1 MRVHIEEI
9 HLGKKVKRVKVW
21 RKRGHCLDSSI
32 NKRLASPPSA
42 SSPSYLGFSKEIR
55 GYGSHS
61 WNKNNGC
68 KVCTFSRSNRDLRER
83 FKTCHRQRNGGKDSS
98 ECGEVKKAKIIIAL
112 AGNANVGKS
121 VIFNHLTGLHQHIG
135 NWPGKTVEKAEGT
148 LHFKGHTI
156 DIIDLPG
163 IYSLSTFSIEELISR
178 EYIAVENPDLV
189 INVVDASVLERNL
202 FFTLQL
208 MELETP
214 IVIALNQMDM
224 AEKKGIKIDHKKLEK
239 ILGVPVV
246 PTVATSR
253 KGIYELME
261 TSVDTIEKSSGKP
274 VRISYGEEVETRIQ
288 KLSTMLSK
296 LPLPYPARWAAIKL
310 LEGDEQIE
318 GRIRRLDPK
327 ILSATKKFAKEI
339 EKIHRHSCSTVITS
353 ERYEV
358 VGRITREVQ
367 QIVPPTELPTRER
380 LHALTTNKI
389 LGYPI
394 MASVILSIFFAIFSF
409 GDYTS
414 QLLSMFFEYFH
425 SIYTSLFGADVLAT
439 LIWGGIMEG
448 LIAGITIAL
457 PYLIPFYLALYLLE
471 DSGYLSR
478 IAFLMDN
485 LMHKIGLHGKA
496 FIPMMLGFGCNVPA
510 CLGCRIME
518 TEREKFLATF
528 VVTLVP
534 CAATSVVILGLVGAY
549 VGFQWALLL
558 YIIDALIIFVLGRI
572 AFKILPGEPTGLI
585 MEMHDY
591 RMPHLKTVVKQAW
604 FRLEEFIKI
613 AFPLII
619 VGSFIIK
626 LIDVLGFLEPIANVL
641 SPVTVIWLGL
651 PVIAGITLIFGVL
664 RKELTLMMLSTLFGT
679 ANFAN
684 IPGFGPVQMI
694 VFTLVTILYIPCI
707 STIAALVKEQGWKR
721 ALFITFFEIS
731 FAIVV
736 GGIAYRILM
745 LTGM

>member
-1 MRVHIEEI
+1 M
-9 HLGKKVKRVKVW
+9 KK
-21 RKRGHCLDSSI
+21 D
-32 NKRLASPPSA
+32 
-42 SSPSYLGFSKEIR
+42 
-55 GYGSHS
+55 
-61 WNKNNGC
+61 
-68 KVCTFSRSNRDLRER
+68 
-83 FKTCHRQRNGGKDSS
+83 
-98 ECGEVKKAKIIIAL
+98 KIVICL

-156 DIIDLPG
+156 DVIDLPG

-208 MELETP
+208 VELETP
-214 IVIALNQMDM
+214 IVVALNQMDM
-224 AEKKGIKIDHKKLEK
+224 AKKKGIKINHQKLEK

-253 KGIYELME
+253 AGIYELMQ
-261 TSVDTIEKSSGKP
+261 TSVDVIEKGIGKP
-274 VRISYGEEVETRIQ
+274 TKIRYGEEVETRIR
-288 KLSTMLSK
+288 KLSEVVSRLQ
-296 LPLPYPARWAAIKL
+296 LPYPARWAAIKL

-318 GRIRRLDPK
+318 GRIRQLDPK
-327 ILSATKKFAKEI
+327 IVSIARKLAEEI
-339 EKIHRHSCSTVITS
+339 EGIHGHSCSTVITS
-353 ERYEV
+353 ERYEIA
-358 VGRITREVQ
+358 GRIAREVQ
-367 QIVPPTELPTRER
+367 EIVPPTRLPVRER
-380 LHALTTNKI
+380 LHVLTTHRI
-389 LGYPI
+389 LGYPV
-394 MASVILSIFFAIFSF
+394 MVAVILSVFFAIFSF

-414 QLLSMFFEYFH
+414 QLLGTVFENFCSVYE
-425 SIYTSLFGADVLAT
+425 SVFGTGMWAT
-439 LIWGGIMEG
+439 LVWGGVIEG

-457 PYLIPFYLALYLLE
+457 PYLIPFYLVLYFLE

-496 FIPMMLGFGCNVPA
+496 FIPAMLGFGCNVPA

-518 TEREKFLATF
+518 TERERFLAIF

-534 CAATSVVILGLVGAY
+534 CAATSVIILGLVGAY
-549 VGFQWALLL
+549 VGFEWALLL
-558 YIIDALIIFVLGRI
+558 YVIDLLIIFVLGRI
-572 AFKILPGEPTGLI
+572 AFKVLPGESTGLI

-591 RMPHLKTVVKQAW
+591 RTPHLKTVVKQAW
-604 FRLEEFIKI
+604 FRLKEFIVM

-619 VGSFIIK
+619 AGSFIIK
-626 LIDVLGFLEPIANVL
+626 LVDVLGFLEPIADIL
-641 SPVTVIWLGL
+641 SPVTVVWLGL
-651 PVIAGITLIFGVL
+651 PAITGITLIFGVL
-664 RKELTLMMLSTLFGT
+664 RKELTLLMLATLFET
-679 ANFAN
+679 ADFSNVV
-684 IPGFGPVQMI
+684 GFGSVQMI
-694 VFTLVTILYIPCI
+694 VFTLVAMLYIPCVA
-707 STIAALVKEQGWKR
+707 TIAALVKEQGWRR
-721 ALFITFFEIS
+721 ALFITVFEIG
-731 FAIVV
+731 FAIFV